1 MPKIRRFNPSQILA
15 LSFLGAICLGTLLL
29 MLPWSTQ
36 EGRISFIDAL
46 FTSTSAVCVT
56 GLIVKDTPTF
66 FSPWGQAIIMLLF
79 QMGGLGIMTF
89 STLILLVSGRKIS
102 ITDRL
107 IIQEGFHYGFLRD
120 WRSLIKKIFLFT
132 FFIELGAGLILFLR
146 WRVDFPW
153 PKALFISLF
162 HAISAFC
169 NAGFSLFSQ
178 SLLNYRHDVV
188 INLTMMATIVLG
200 GLGFLVLQEGFYFF
214 GCKLKRTTYR
224 LSLHTRLVL
233 TMTSLLI
240 LLPALVLLGVEW
252 SHSLAGYNFSEK
264 LLASFFQVITA
275 RTAGFNT
282 LDLTSLSYGSVF
294 LLIALMF
301 TGASPGSTGGGVKT
315 TTMGVVLA
323 FLRSKLLAREEVL
336 LYRRT
341 IPSEV
346 ITRAFTLVTLAI
358 FFISG
363 AGFLLFLVQPHL
375 SMDQALFEV
384 FSAFGTVGLSL
395 GGTASL
401 NTGGKIIIII
411 TMFVGRIGLL
421 TLLYALSREKAFGK
435 FTYVE
440 ESVMIG

>member
-1 MPKIRRFNPSQILA
+1 MPKIRRFNPSQILV
-15 LSFLGAICLGTLLL
+15 LSFLGAILLGTLLL
-29 MLPWSTQ
+29 LFPWSTE

-56 GLIVKDTPTF
+56 GLVVKDTPTF
-66 FSPWGQAIIMLLF
+66 FSPWGQVIIMILF
-79 QMGGLGIMTF
+79 QLGGLGIMTF

-102 ITDRL
+102 LTDRL

-120 WRSLIKKIFLFT
+120 LRSLVKKIFLFT
-132 FFIELGAGLILFLR
+132 IIIELGACFVLFLR
-146 WRVDFPW
+146 WKVDFPW

-200 GLGFLVLQEGFYFF
+200 GLGFLVLQEGFYFI
-214 GCKLKRTTYR
+214 GYKLRRKRYR
-224 LSLHTRLVL
+224 VSLHTRLVL
-233 TMTSLLI
+233 AVTSMLI
-240 LLPALVLLGVEW
+240 IFPGLIFLGVEW
-252 SHSLAGYNFSEK
+252 HKSLAHFKFPEK
-264 LLASFFQVITA
+264 LFSSFFQVITA

-282 LDLTSLSYGSVF
+282 LDLTTLSYGSVF

-315 TTMGVVLA
+315 TTMGVVFA
-323 FLRSKLLAREEVL
+323 FMRSKLLAQEAVL
-336 LYRRT
+336 VFQRT

-358 FFISG
+358 SFISG
-363 AGFLLFLVQPHL
+363 ATFLLFLVQPHL

-395 GGTASL
+395 GVTATL
-401 NTGGKIIIII
+401 NTWGKIIIII